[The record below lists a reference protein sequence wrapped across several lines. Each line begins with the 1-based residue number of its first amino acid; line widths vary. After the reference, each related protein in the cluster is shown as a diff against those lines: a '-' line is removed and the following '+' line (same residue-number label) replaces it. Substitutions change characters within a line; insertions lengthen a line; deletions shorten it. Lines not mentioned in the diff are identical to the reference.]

1 MTILDHYLYVHLD
14 QMITISRLK
23 QTHVVPY
30 MRVHVDVVRVAQM
43 STCVVAQISTC
54 VVAQMSTV

>member
-1 MTILDHYLYVHLD
+1 
-14 QMITISRLK
+14 MITISRLK